1 MRLMRPLPLFRAL
14 ALTLLLAP
22 VALTVSDALA
32 ASGDLFVTSDA
43 SNLLRT
49 YNGTTGVF
57 QSVFSTSSTPVGQM
71 AVHFGAT
78 NNRVLIGHNAYGVE
92 ERNATTGA
100 LIKIYNPGGGWQ
112 WAGIYAP
119 TGEVYIGDMLTG
131 DVRAYDATTAAFI
144 RVVTPVSG
152 PADMEIGPDGNL
164 YICSFY
170 GGLVLIVDAV
180 TGAYIDQI
188 VLPVPAQPND
198 IAFHPINGSLHVT
211 DMKSYQGYRFHPVTH
226 AITGTFAGTLWARP
240 HGVAFSP
247 ISGNLLAVDGV
258 TGQVHEFNPTTL
270 AELNP
275 AFLSPAPGDKI
286 VDLAFKPAAGPTS
299 TTPSTWGRIKNL
311 YR

>member
-1 MRLMRPLPLFRAL
+1 MRLMRLLPVHRTL
-14 ALTLLLAP
+14 ALTLLLAS
-22 VALTVSDALA
+22 TVLITRDVR
-32 ASGDLFVTSDA
+32 ASFGDLFVTSDA
-43 SNLLRT
+43 SDLVRT
-49 YNGTTGVF
+49 YNGSTGVF
-57 QSVFSTSSTPVGQM
+57 QGVFSASSTPAGQM

-78 NNRVLIGHNAYGVE
+78 NNRVLIGHYAFGVE

-100 LIKIYNPGGGWQ
+100 LIKVYNPGGGWQ

-119 TGEVYIGDMLTG
+119 TGEVYIGDMLTN
-131 DVRAYDATTAAFI
+131 DVRAYDATTGAFI
-144 RVVTPVSG
+144 RVVTPISG

-164 YICSFY
+164 YICSFN
-170 GGLVLIVDAV
+170 GGFVLIVDAV
-180 TGAYIDQI
+180 TGAYINQI

-198 IAFHPINGSLHVT
+198 VAFHPINGSIHVT

-258 TGQVHEFNPTTL
+258 TGQVHEFNPSSL

-275 AFLSPAPGDKI
+275 AFLSPPPGDKI
-286 VDLAFKPAAGPTS
+286 VDLAFTPTLGPTP
-299 TTPSTWGRIKNL
+299 TTPTTWGRIKKL